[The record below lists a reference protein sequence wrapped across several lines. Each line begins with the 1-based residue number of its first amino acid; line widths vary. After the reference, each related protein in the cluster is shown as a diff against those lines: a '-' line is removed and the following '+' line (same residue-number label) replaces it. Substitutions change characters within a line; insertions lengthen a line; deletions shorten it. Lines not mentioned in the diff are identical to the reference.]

1 VREAERQFLLGFVV
15 FLLEVQQRQLLFHR
29 PAVEVFDLEQSHH
42 PGDRQ
47 PQAGQGHRLGQEGGD
62 AKLDGPHQERRV
74 HGGGE
79 EDHRNSGIQLPDRFG
94 HGDARQPRHP
104 VVGEHQLGASGPEGF
119 QPLLAVRG
127 QDQFLEHPPQL
138 RRHHQPADSI
148 ILHIKGGEFP
158 GERADLIQ
166 LGHHGGH
173 STRNRLRV
181 LRSSSVL
188 SARWVETAPTPRA
201 ASLFWLERCTR
212 LFMVSIRSLVRVAM

>member
-1 VREAERQFLLGFVV
+1 MREAE
-15 FLLEVQQRQLLFHR
+15 RQLLFHR

-158 GERADLIQ
+158 GERRNLVLQDR
-166 LGHHGGH
+166 HGGY
-173 STRNRLRV
+173 STLKWLRV
-181 LRSSSVL
+181 LRRSSL
-188 SARWVETAPTPRA
+188 LWARLVETASTPLA
-201 ASLFWLERCTR
+201 ASLFWLDRSTR
-212 LFMVSIRSLVRVAM
+212 WFMVSIRFLVRVAM